1 MTREEQLQKRAEV
14 LRQGHT
20 DLLASPP
27 NCACTSFAADAI
39 AEDDRIAAE
48 PVEEADP
55 APAWRPIAEMP
66 PEWRDGRLVRLGCS
80 KDGNEYLCSWAG
92 PDEPLAP
99 GWYIW
104 DGEDWTPLRVIPTH
118 YLTLTIPEVPR
129 G

>member
-55 APAWRPIAEMP
+55 APTWRPIAELP
-66 PEWRDGRLVRLGCS
+66 PEWRDGRLVLCQLSEGNWGDF
-80 KDGNEYLCSWAG
+80 DGFPVALKFEGS
-92 PDEPLAP
+92 D
-99 GWYIW
+99 WYDDIGTER
-104 DGEDWTPLRVIPTH
+104 DPVR
-118 YLTLTIPEVPR
+118 YLTLAIPEPPR